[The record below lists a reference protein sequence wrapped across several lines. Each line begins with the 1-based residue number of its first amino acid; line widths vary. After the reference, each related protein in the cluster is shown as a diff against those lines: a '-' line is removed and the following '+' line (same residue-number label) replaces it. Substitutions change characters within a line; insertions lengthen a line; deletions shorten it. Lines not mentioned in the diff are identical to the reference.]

1 MSLAPAWL
9 QLLTAAPLRQL
20 MQPLTRGRASIFV
33 VHRLDNPQAGVRG
46 HTEQYLT
53 GALTALKHSG
63 AQFVSLRELFSA
75 RGSVQ
80 DQGPH
85 RVAFTM
91 DDGFADQVQICRS
104 VFIPAQCPVTI
115 FPITGF
121 VDGQLWPWDD
131 QLAWLIQQTPL
142 TLATLTLH
150 YHSRTFSLASPAE
163 RIDALRQ
170 LRSWCKQAAG
180 GDVYDTLQT
189 FSTTL
194 QVPLPETPPAA
205 YQPMTWAQARDLQTQ
220 GVDFGIHTRSHR
232 IIAQLTDAEVRDELQ
247 TCWTRL
253 QAELTAPL
261 PVVSWP
267 TGYASD
273 FGPRDEQIARDMG
286 FTGACSTVG
295 DFARLD
301 LPAGGKG
308 YTLARFA
315 LSVSLSRVVQQG
327 TWVERGKQFVR
338 GT

>member
-1 MSLAPAWL
+1 MSRTPAWL

-20 MQPLTRGRASIFV
+20 MQPLVGRRASIFV
-33 VHRLDNPQAGVRG
+33 LHRLDNPQAGVRG
-46 HTEQYLT
+46 HSEHYLRE
-53 GALTALKHSG
+53 AVAALKHSG
-63 AQFVSLRELFSA
+63 AQFVSLRDIVES
-75 RGSVQ
+75 RDG
-80 DQGPH
+80 DQRHSPH

-91 DDGFADQVQICRS
+91 DDGFADQIQICSS

-131 QLAWLIQQTPL
+131 QLAWLIHQTPL

-150 YHSRTFSLASPAE
+150 GQTRTVSLNSPAQ
-163 RIDALRQ
+163 RLDALRQ

-180 GDVYDTLQT
+180 ADVYDTLQAFT
-189 FSTTL
+189 ATL
-194 QVPLPETPPAA
+194 QVPLPVTPPAA
-205 YQPMTWAQARDLQTQ
+205 YQPMTWAQARELQTQ

-232 IIAQLTDAEVRDELQ
+232 IIAQLSAEEVQDELQ
-247 TCWTRL
+247 SCWARL
-253 QAELTAPL
+253 QAELTNPL

-273 FGPRDEQIARDMG
+273 YGPRDEQIARELG
-286 FTGACSTVG
+286 FTGACSSVG
-295 DFARLD
+295 DYARLD
-301 LPAGGKG
+301 LPADSHG

-315 LSVSLSRVVQQG
+315 LSGSLSRVVQQG

>member
-1 MSLAPAWL
+1 
-9 QLLTAAPLRQL
+9 
-20 MQPLTRGRASIFV
+20 
-33 VHRLDNPQAGVRG
+33 VRG
-46 HTEQYLT
+46 HSEHYLRE
-53 GALTALKHSG
+53 ALAALKHSG
-63 AQFVSLRELFSA
+63 VQFVSLRDIVES
-75 RGSVQ
+75 RDG
-80 DQGPH
+80 DQRHSTH

-91 DDGFADQVQICRS
+91 DDGFADQIQICRS

-142 TLATLTLH
+142 NQATLTLH
-150 YHSRTFSLASPAE
+150 GQVRTVSLASPAA
-163 RIDALRQ
+163 RIDALRY
-170 LRSWCKQAAG
+170 LRHWCKQASGA
-180 GDVYDTLQT
+180 DVYETLQT
-189 FSTTL
+189 FATTL

-205 YQPMTWAQARDLQTQ
+205 YQPMTWAQARELQTQ

-232 IIAQLTDAEVRDELQ
+232 LIAQLSAEEVQDELQ
-247 TCWTRL
+247 SCWARL
-253 QAELTAPL
+253 QAELTNPL

-273 FGPRDEQIARDMG
+273 YGPRDEQIARELG
-286 FTGACSTVG
+286 FTGGCSTVG
-295 DFARLD
+295 DYARLD
-301 LPAGGKG
+301 LPADSHG

-315 LSVSLSRVVQQG
+315 LSGLLSRVVQQG